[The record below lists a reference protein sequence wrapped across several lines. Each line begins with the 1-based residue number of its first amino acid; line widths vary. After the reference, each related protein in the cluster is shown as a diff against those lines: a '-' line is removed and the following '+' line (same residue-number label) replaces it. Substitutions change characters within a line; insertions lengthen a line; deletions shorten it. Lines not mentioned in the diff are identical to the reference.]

1 MMGGQHYCYIAKNFN
16 SLYRYILSDFRP
28 IITATFFR
36 QKTTQYRF
44 ILNRPKTT
52 HIDLSRYGLGFL
64 EPREVE
70 ECFVFDV
77 FSEAP
82 ESEKAIEFA
91 DYVVRNYIELS
102 SSFPPTIWADADVEC
117 KRTTNGCES
126 FHKEF
131 GTMFYSSHP
140 SIFNFLDKVQS
151 VQTKSYSKMRA
162 TRNRILPKQKENNNT
177 AQKRELKAKYDS
189 GEMTRQQYVKQMAF
203 KALPIV

>member
-1 MMGGQHYCYIAKNFN
+1 
-16 SLYRYILSDFRP
+16 
-28 IITATFFR
+28 
-36 QKTTQYRF
+36 
-44 ILNRPKTT
+44 
-52 HIDLSRYGLGFL
+52 
-64 EPREVE
+64 
-70 ECFVFDV
+70 VFDV

-82 ESEKAIEFA
+82 ESEKAIAFA
-91 DYVVRNYIELS
+91 DYVVRNYFELP
-102 SSFPPTIWADADVEC
+102 SSFPPTIWTDADVEC

-151 VQTKSYSKMRA
+151 VHTKSYLKSLA
-162 TRNRILPKQKENNNT
+162 ARNRILPKRKNNNT
-177 AQKRELKAKYDS
+177 VQKRELKAKYDS